1 MQAPSNV
8 SFPFGPPPARMGG
21 GPPPRMGPN
30 IGQSM
35 IGRMGASPSLSPM
48 GLPSPPGIGPMGGG
62 TFSGVGLMGGSS
74 MGPPLPVMGVGMLG
88 LGPKRMF

>member
-8 SFPFGPPPARMGG
+8 NFPFGQPPARMGG

-30 IGQSM
+30 IGQSI

-62 TFSGVGLMGGSS
+62 TFSGVGLMGG
-74 MGPPLPVMGVGMLG
+74 PVMSVGMLG